1 MPAKRNKLL
10 HLIEELREELQKTVE
25 TFGMNSPQALA
36 ASQQLDIA
44 LNQYNQLTKI
54 LYQRC
59 HHDRLIVDAM

>member
-1 MPAKRNKLL
+1 MPAKRDKLL

-25 TFGMNSPQALA
+25 MCGMNSPQALA

-44 LNQYNQLTKI
+44 LNQYNKLTKI

-59 HHDRLIVDAM
+59 YHDRLIANAM